1 MPRVLQQAGAHLFR
15 GDQRAQTGRCIRD
28 FIYQGFNADADGR
41 KVFEGVLPH
50 VSGGGLM
57 WMNHRFSLVVSPAGQ
72 QYEDHATMADR
83 FPFSYAASVDP
94 HTGATD
100 AIPEETAGPYPGDG
114 TNGVNV
120 LTESGIVRS
129 DLRSSFGAFS
139 GTAAGIDTTVTLRV
153 VDAAK
158 GSALAGAAVY
168 LWHADQDGLYSLY
181 TKADQNYL
189 RGVQEAGSDGSVTFT
204 TAFPGAYDG
213 RWPHMHFEVYP
224 TLAEATAAGT
234 PVRTSQLAVPED
246 TCNLVYATEGYEQSA
261 SNMARTTLASD
272 MVFSDGAQRQ
282 LPTVTGS
289 VSKGF
294 ALALDVPV

>member
-1 MPRVLQQAGAHLFR
+1 MASRTDERPHDHDRGLAFDLGTMLGRRRMLALIAG
-15 GDQRAQTGRCIRD
+15 TGVATLVGC
-28 FIYQGFNADADGR
+28 GSSGSDA
-41 KVFEGVLPH
+41 
-50 VSGGGLM
+50 S
-57 WMNHRFSLVVSPAGQ
+57 SSTTAAGT
-72 QYEDHATMADR
+72 ATSTTA
-83 FPFSYAASVDP
+83 AAS
-94 HTGATD
+94 GATSSGATE

-153 VDAAK
+153 IDAAT

-189 RGVQEAGSDGSVTFT
+189 RGVQEAGSDGTVTFL

-213 RWPHMHFEVYP
+213 RWPHLHFEVYP

-234 PVRTSQLAVPED
+234 PVSTSQLAIPED
-246 TCNLVYATEGYEQSA
+246 TCDLVYETAGYEQSV
-261 SNMARTTLASD
+261 SNMTRTTLASD
-272 MVFSDGAQRQ
+272 MVFSDGVDQQ
-282 LPTVTGS
+282 LPEVTGS
-289 VSKGF
+289 VSEGF
-294 ALALDVPV
+294 ALALDVAV

>member
-1 MPRVLQQAGAHLFR
+1 MDVDQDHPPHDHDRGLAFDLGTMLGRRRMLARIAGAGVATLV
-15 GDQRAQTGRCIRD
+15 GCGSSGSDTGSSTT
-28 FIYQGFNADADGR
+28 A
-41 KVFEGVLPH
+41 
-50 VSGGGLM
+50 
-57 WMNHRFSLVVSPAGQ
+57 
-72 QYEDHATMADR
+72 
-83 FPFSYAASVDP
+83 AASGSS
-94 HTGATD
+94 TTAAASGAAGATD

-153 VDAAK
+153 LDAAT

-261 SNMARTTLASD
+261 SNMTRTTLASD
-272 MVFSDGAQRQ
+272 MVFSDGAQLQ

>member
-1 MPRVLQQAGAHLFR
+1 MLALIAGTGVATLVGCGSSDSDASSSTTAAGA
-15 GDQRAQTGRCIRD
+15 
-28 FIYQGFNADADGR
+28 
-41 KVFEGVLPH
+41 
-50 VSGGGLM
+50 
-57 WMNHRFSLVVSPAGQ
+57 
-72 QYEDHATMADR
+72 ATSTTA
-83 FPFSYAASVDP
+83 AASGA
-94 HTGATD
+94 TSSGATD

-139 GTAAGIDTTVTLRV
+139 GTAAGIDTTVRLRIL
-153 VDAAK
+153 DAAT

-189 RGVQEAGSDGSVTFT
+189 RGVQEAGSDGTVTFL

-213 RWPHMHFEVYP
+213 RWPHLHFEVYP

-234 PVRTSQLAVPED
+234 PVSTSQLAIPED
-246 TCNLVYATEGYEQSA
+246 TCDLVYETAGYEQSV
-261 SNMARTTLASD
+261 SNMTRTTLDSD
-272 MVFSDGAQRQ
+272 MVFSDGVDQQ
-282 LPTVTGS
+282 LAAVTGS
-289 VSKGF
+289 VSEGF
-294 ALALDVPV
+294 TLTLDVPV